1 MMKRRTFDHLLWL
14 RAQRRQRSTA
24 VIVII
29 TRRSQI
35 MDTLQRLRQ
44 YSKHCPTSRE
54 QTFITGYKQRHLIM
68 DQSYSSIT
76 DTVLVF
82 VHILNNYFS

>member
-1 MMKRRTFDHLLWL
+1 MGIVMMKRRTFDHLLWL
-14 RAQRRQRSTA
+14 RAQRRQRSAA

-44 YSKHCPTSRE
+44 YSKHCQHQE
-54 QTFITGYKQRHLIM
+54 NRHL
-68 DQSYSSIT
+68 S
-76 DTVLVF
+76 L
-82 VHILNNYFS
+82 L